1 MSKVEEIT
9 VIQYDRN
16 GDADVL
22 EQRTTSVRPPG
33 PGDVVVEVITAGV
46 NHIDGF
52 IRSGREEAWA
62 DEPFPR
68 GSGSD
73 FAGIVVT
80 GDDGGRFR
88 PGDEVIG
95 HLRQG
100 AHASH
105 VVVPVAALVRKP
117 PHVSWETA
125 GGLFLAGATALDTL
139 DELRIGPG
147 DTVVISAAAGGVGSI
162 EAQLAKHAGARVI
175 GTCGERNFDYLRQL
189 GIHPVTYGP
198 GIEDRIR
205 EKAPEGVTALIDNF
219 GQDGRA
225 LAAALGVPPAR
236 YRSSEDRRDTE
247 LRLLLDDPA
256 SVAHATAQLERL
268 ARFAD
273 ERAFTL
279 LVSGYYPLTDIVSAY
294 DDLQRL
300 HARGKIV
307 LGTHPVTTYRT
318 VKARDIHEAR
328 D

>member
-1 MSKVEEIT
+1 MSKHDEIT
-9 VIQYDRN
+9 TYEYDRN
-16 GDADVL
+16 GGVDVL
-22 EQRTTSVRPPG
+22 EKRTRAVRPLG
-33 PGDVVVEVITAGV
+33 SGEVLVEVVTAGV

-80 GDDGGRFR
+80 GDGDGQFR
-88 PGDEVIG
+88 RGDEVIG

-105 VVVPVAALVRKP
+105 VIAPVGALVRKP
-117 PHVSWETA
+117 PRVTWETA

-139 DELRIGPG
+139 DDLRVGPG

-162 EAQLAKHAGARVI
+162 EAQLAKQRGARVI
-175 GTCGERNFDYLRQL
+175 GTCGERNFDYLRQV
-189 GIHPVTYGP
+189 GIRPVTYGA
-198 GIEDRIR
+198 GIEERIR
-205 EKAPEGVTALIDNF
+205 ELAPDGVTVLIDNF

-225 LAAALGVPPAR
+225 IAEALGVPPSR
-236 YRSSEDRRDTE
+236 YRSSADRRETE
-247 LRLLLDDPA
+247 LRLLRDDPA
-256 SVAHATAQLERL
+256 SVAHATGLLERL
-268 ARFAD
+268 ARLAD

-279 LVSGYYPLTDIVSAY
+279 LISGYYPLSEIGSAY
-294 DDLQRL
+294 DDLQNM

-318 VKARDIHEAR
+318 LKARDVQEAR

>member
-1 MSKVEEIT
+1 MSRHDEMTTFE
-9 VIQYDRN
+9 YDRN
-16 GDADVL
+16 G
-22 EQRTTSVRPPG
+22 E
-33 PGDVVVEVITAGV
+33 VEVLQQRIRRMPSPGHDEVLIEVVTAGV

-73 FAGIVVT
+73 FAGIVVA
-80 GDDGGRFR
+80 GDADGRFR
-88 PGDEVIG
+88 RGDEVIG

-105 VVVPVAALVRKP
+105 VIAPVGALVRKP
-117 PHVSWETA
+117 PSVSWETA

-139 DELRIGPG
+139 DDLRVGPG

-162 EAQLAKHAGARVI
+162 EAQLAKQRGARVI
-175 GTCGERNFDYLRQL
+175 GTCGERNFDYLRQV
-189 GIHPVTYGP
+189 GIRPVTYGA
-198 GIEDRIR
+198 GIEERIR
-205 EKAPEGVTALIDNF
+205 ELAPDGVTVLIDNF

-225 LAAALGVPPAR
+225 LAEALGVPASR
-236 YRSSEDRRDTE
+236 YRSSADRRETE
-247 LRLLLDDPA
+247 LRLLQDDPD
-256 SVAHATAQLERL
+256 SVAHATALLARL
-268 ARFAD
+268 AHLAD
-273 ERAFTL
+273 EHAFTL
-279 LVSGYYPLTDIVSAY
+279 LISGYYPLTELASAY
-294 DDLQRL
+294 DDLQNL

-318 VKARDIHEAR
+318 LKARDVQEAR